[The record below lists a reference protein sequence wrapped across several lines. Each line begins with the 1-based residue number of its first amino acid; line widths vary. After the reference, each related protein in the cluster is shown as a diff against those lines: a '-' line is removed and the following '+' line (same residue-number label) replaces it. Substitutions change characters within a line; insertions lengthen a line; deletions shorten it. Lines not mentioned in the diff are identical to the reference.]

1 MLASLSSSSLLV
13 ASLLFVTAPVPVNGN
28 KLCNPWKPVV
38 ADLKASFKGC
48 NADARMAMRAAF
60 HDCFP
65 GSCDGSLILANECND
80 RPDDNGPLVPICDTL
95 AQKAIDFKVGTADL
109 IQAAGVVAI
118 TSCAGPRTYFY
129 VGRKDSSVPSPEGQ
143 LPNSESTA
151 QQQIDACK
159 AKGFTTTDLVAMVG
173 AHSAGVSQQ
182 GLSFDSTPEKLD
194 STVFYPETASEKGPT
209 SLQSDYA
216 LSNDTQTK
224 TAWKNMGRSNALWRA
239 QFVTTMR
246 KVTLMGNT
254 VKSLTDC
261 SYLI

>member
-109 IQAAGVVAI
+109 IQAAGGEICLDCDVA
-118 TSCAGPRTYFY
+118 
-129 VGRKDSSVPSPEGQ
+129 
-143 LPNSESTA
+143 
-151 QQQIDACK
+151 
-159 AKGFTTTDLVAMVG
+159 
-173 AHSAGVSQQ
+173 
-182 GLSFDSTPEKLD
+182 
-194 STVFYPETASEKGPT
+194 
-209 SLQSDYA
+209 
-216 LSNDTQTK
+216 
-224 TAWKNMGRSNALWRA
+224 
-239 QFVTTMR
+239 
-246 KVTLMGNT
+246 
-254 VKSLTDC
+254 
-261 SYLI
+261 

>member
-1 MLASLSSSSLLV
+1 MLAPLSSSSLLL
-13 ASLLFVTAPVPVNGN
+13 ATLLLVTAPVSVNGN
-28 KLCNPWKPVV
+28 KLCNPWKPVI
-38 ADLKASFKGC
+38 ADLKTSFKGC
-48 NADARMAMRAAF
+48 NAEARMAMRAAF

-80 RPDDNGPLVPICDTL
+80 RPDDNGPIVPICETL

-118 TSCAGPRTYFY
+118 TSCAGPRTHFY
-129 VGRKDSSVPSPEGQ
+129 IGRKDSSVPNPEGQ

-173 AHSAGVSQQ
+173 AHSAGMSTQ
-182 GLSFDSTPEKLD
+182 GLAFDSTPEKLD
-194 STVFYPETASEKGPT
+194 STVFYPETASERGPT

-224 TAWKNMGRSNALWRA
+224 AAWKNMGRSNALWRA

-246 KVTLMGNT
+246 KVTLMGSNA
-254 VKSLTDC
+254 KSLTDC

>member
-1 MLASLSSSSLLV
+1 MTTGLLC
-13 ASLLFVTAPVPVNGN
+13 LFVKLWHKRRSTLKSAQQILYKLQVVRFVLTAT
-28 KLCNPWKPVV
+28 
-38 ADLKASFKGC
+38 S
-48 NADARMAMRAAF
+48 
-60 HDCFP
+60 H
-65 GSCDGSLILANECND
+65 SDG
-80 RPDDNGPLVPICDTL
+80 
-95 AQKAIDFKVGTADL
+95 AITADNVSYHV
-109 IQAAGVVAI
+109 VVAI

-239 QFVTTMR
+239 QFVTT
-246 KVTLMGNT
+246 
-254 VKSLTDC
+254 
-261 SYLI
+261 